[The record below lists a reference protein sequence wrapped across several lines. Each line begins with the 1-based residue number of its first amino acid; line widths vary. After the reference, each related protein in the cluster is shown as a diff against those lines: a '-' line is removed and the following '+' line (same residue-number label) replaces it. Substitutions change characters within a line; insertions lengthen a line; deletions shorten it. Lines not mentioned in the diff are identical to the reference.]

1 MNSSERSVSDAGSA
15 PSVGWVFGNV
25 DAVVR
30 AYGPAFKAIGR
41 FNLEMLALMSRRWQ
55 AWLGAP
61 RHFGRCRSPWDVA
74 QEQLRF
80 CQAAVNDYAQSAQR
94 LSSTFGACAV
104 KPEHRGTAQRDYITV
119 QEPTTSAAK
128 RGDRKAA

>member
-1 MNSSERSVSDAGSA
+1 MNLGERSVPEAGSA

-30 AYGPAFKAIGR
+30 GYGPALKAVGR
-41 FNLEMLALMSRRWQ
+41 FNLELLTLMSRRWQ

-61 RHFGRCRSPWDVA
+61 RQFSGCRSPWDVA

-80 CQAAVNDYAQSAQR
+80 WQAAVSDYAQSAQR
-94 LSSTFGACAV
+94 LSFGARAMT
-104 KPEHRGTAQRDYITV
+104 PEQHGASQRDYITV
-119 QEPTTSAAK
+119 QEPAAPSAK
-128 RGDRKAA
+128 RNDRKAA